1 MNIDSDSHY
10 MRIAE
15 MYLLHAEA
23 AAENGN
29 VNAARTSL
37 KALLDL
43 RLDDSSYV
51 DALSADQL
59 AEEAALQARLE
70 LWGEGQSYF
79 IMKRRRETRT
89 RGSNWLDFA
98 GQSFSH
104 DDEKLT
110 YEIPQ
115 NEILFNTNLGG
126 QN

>member
-1 MNIDSDSHY
+1 M
-10 MRIAE
+10 
-15 MYLLHAEA
+15 
-23 AAENGN
+23 
-29 VNAARTSL
+29 

>member
-1 MNIDSDSHY
+1 MATTD
-10 MRIAE
+10 
-15 MYLLHAEA
+15 
-23 AAENGN
+23 
-29 VNAARTSL
+29 
-37 KALLDL
+37 
-43 RLDDSSYV
+43 
-51 DALSADQL
+51 L